1 MAFLIFNKMKIEWI
15 EKHMTEAE
23 KMISE
28 GDQLD
33 LGLGILNN
41 LLYEEPGYGR
51 LHNHI
56 GWAHLYF
63 TEDLLKA
70 ELHLKTAIK
79 FDAEFPAPY
88 IHLGKLY
95 TDEEKYD
102 DAIEVLA
109 EGVKQP
115 QANKAVMFD
124 MIGKAFEMQK
134 EYKDAIKAYREAML
148 ASADSYRTNQSSEG
162 IRRCRKKRWSS
173 IFN

>member
-1 MAFLIFNKMKIEWI
+1 
-15 EKHMTEAE
+15 MTEAE

-56 GWAHLYF
+56 GWAHLYY
-63 TEDLLKA
+63 TENLEQAEIHFKA
-70 ELHLKTAIK
+70 AIR
-79 FDAEFPAPY
+79 FDEEFPAPY

-95 TDEEKYD
+95 VDKEKYD
-102 DAIEVLA
+102 EAIEVLA
-109 EGVKQP
+109 DGLVQP
-115 QANKAVMFD
+115 QANKARMYEL
-124 MIGKAFEMQK
+124 MGQAYEMQK
-134 EYKDAIKAYREAML
+134 EYKSAIQAYREAML
-148 ASADSYRTNQSSEG
+148 SSADSYSSKTYSDG

-173 IFN
+173 MFN